1 MQPVVKIT
9 LLYSYDVAAWTHLNR
24 VLEAAH
30 LDHHRGD
37 QLRMTLAISCLASD
51 DERQITGNMN

>member
-1 MQPVVKIT
+1 MQPAVKIT

-24 VLEAAH
+24 VLEAEYMAR

-37 QLRMTLAISCLASD
+37 QLRI
-51 DERQITGNMN
+51 